1 MENQA
6 RYVIVLLACS
16 IGTIATYSGHTF
28 GFALF
33 LPHLEQAVALDE
45 EGLGGVWALALV
57 AASLALPAFGPLID
71 HYDVRVVVLCVAIC
85 FSAACGL
92 MGYVSNRWDLCGC
105 LFAMRLLGPGILVTA
120 MISTMNRWFVAQ
132 RGKAFAVFHCL
143 NRLQLCFATPVD
155 GALRTIGW
163 RATYRAVAVIVFLL
177 FMLVSCLIR
186 SSPESSELG
195 RKQPSRRV
203 SVMRIWTRRDALGSF
218 FFWAMLVAVCSVE
231 LLWTGINLHMVK
243 VLEPQDHLS
252 LGQTEMVIAISAM
265 ASTMV
270 TGVLIDKLP
279 AKHCLLGVAM
289 VCGMCATHFA
299 QSLETFCSVVGFGVC
314 LGAMS
319 GIAEVCIAVVFADA
333 FGESHVG
340 AIFSVVNACM
350 TLGNA
355 AMAVALGAAV
365 DAGRLAVFFRYLTF
379 ALVPLGLCVFCLEKP
394 DRDAVE
400 VHVYTTWSPMPMMWS
415 PAAV

>member
-6 RYVIVLLACS
+6 RYVVVLLACS

-33 LPHLEQAVALDE
+33 LPHLERAVAFDE
-45 EGLGGVWALALV
+45 EDLGGAWALALV
-57 AASLALPAFGPLID
+57 ASSLALPVFGPLID
-71 HYDVRVVVLCVAIC
+71 RHDVRVVVFCVALC

-92 MGYVSNRWDLCGC
+92 MGYVSNWWELCGG

-155 GALRTIGW
+155 RALRNIGW
-163 RATYRAVAVIVFLL
+163 RATYRAVAVIVLLL
-177 FMLVSCLIR
+177 FTLVSCLIR

-195 RKQPSRRV
+195 RKQPTRRV
-203 SVMRIWTRRDALGSF
+203 SVMRIWTRRDALHSS

-231 LLWTGINLHMVK
+231 LLWTGVNLHMVK
-243 VLEPQDHLS
+243 VLEAQDHLS
-252 LGQTEMVIAISAM
+252 LGQTQMVMAISAM
-265 ASTMV
+265 ASTMLA
-270 TGVLIDKLP
+270 GVVIDNLHN
-279 AKHCLLGVAM
+279 KHCLLGVAM
-289 VCGMCATHFA
+289 LCGMCATQFA
-299 QSLETFCSVVGFGVC
+299 QCLETFSSVVGFGVC
-314 LGAMS
+314 LGAMA
-319 GIAEVCIAVVFADA
+319 GIGEVCFAMVFADA

-340 AIFSVVNACM
+340 AIFSVVNACV
-350 TLGNA
+350 TLSNA
-355 AMAVALGAAV
+355 AMAVALGAAA
-365 DAGRLAVFFRYLTF
+365 DAGRLGVFFRYLTF
-379 ALVPLGLCVFCLEKP
+379 AMAPIGLLVFCLEKP
-394 DRDAVE
+394 DRDDVE
-400 VHVYTTWSPMPMMWS
+400 VHTYTTWSPMPMMWS